1 MSTVHLVALASSA
14 AVLAAVVLA
23 LVWQRSWLRRRSGSR
38 VVVHTTTDR
47 SLEGTLVTV
56 APDGLVLVGAR
67 YLDAEVDLGAEVYV
81 PAERVAW
88 MQVGT

>member
-1 MSTVHLVALASSA
+1 VSMVQLVALVSSA

-23 LVWQRSWLRRRSGSR
+23 LVWQRSWLRRRSGER
-38 VVVHTTTDR
+38 VVVHTTTER

-67 YLDAEVDLGAEVYV
+67 YLDDEVDLGAEVYV
-81 PAERVAW
+81 PRARVAW
-88 MQVGT
+88 MQVGR